1 MASADKLN
9 ESAENTFIG
18 HLLELR
24 RRVLFAVIA
33 LFVGFLVSYP
43 FAQQIYGIL
52 AQPLISVLPKGSHLI
67 YTSLPE
73 VFLTYVQLSLISGFI
88 LALPVIL
95 YQFWAFVAP
104 GLYTHERRV
113 FFPILFTSLAL
124 FVAGIVFAYFVVF
137 PNAFRFFASFSG
149 NDISAMP
156 KVSNYLALIV
166 KFSLAFGLAFQI
178 PILVVVLVQIGVLQL
193 DTLRR
198 GRRYAFLVCAIASAI
213 LSPPDVMSM
222 VLLMIPMYM
231 LFEMGLLFSAYFERR
246 RARMARHAPEEEID
260 PERAMKDAEDSFRD
274 D

>member
-9 ESAENTFIG
+9 SAAENTFIG

-24 RRVLFAVIA
+24 RRVMFSVLALFA
-33 LFVGFLVSYP
+33 GFLVSYP
-43 FAQQIYGIL
+43 FAKQIYNIL
-52 AQPLISVLPKGSHLI
+52 AQPLINVLPKDSHLI

-104 GLYTHERRV
+104 GLYAHERRI

-124 FVAGIVFAYFVVF
+124 FAGGIAFAYFVVF

-149 NDISAMP
+149 NDITAMP

-178 PILVVVLVQIGVLQL
+178 PILVVVLVRIGILQL

-213 LSPPDVMSM
+213 LSPPDVLSM
-222 VLLMIPMYM
+222 VLLMIPMYL
-231 LFEMGLLFSAYFERR
+231 LFEMGLLFSAYFERKVA
-246 RARMARHAPEEEID
+246 RATDSSVDD
-260 PERAMKDAEDSFRD
+260 PEQAMNEAEKSFRD
-274 D
+274 EED